1 MDVLTPH
8 RIDLEPRTTAKP
20 IPPYGSVKDQLV
32 DTAHRLQENVQTMPL
47 ASFAL
52 ALLIGYAVGSAMTRA
67 TYHRPARIVYRTK
80 H

>member
-8 RIDLEPRTTAKP
+8 RIDLEPRSAAKA
-20 IPPYGSVKDQLV
+20 IPPYGSVKDQLA

-52 ALLIGYAVGSAMTRA
+52 ALLIGYAVGSALTRA
-67 TYHRPARIVYRTK
+67 TYHRPTRIVYRTK
-80 H
+80 R

>member
-20 IPPYGSVKDQLV
+20 IPPYGSVKDQVL

-52 ALLIGYAVGSAMTRA
+52 ALLIGYAVGSAMTRV
-67 TYHRPARIVYRTK
+67 TYHPPRRIVYRDR

>member
-8 RIDLEPRTTAKP
+8 RIDLEPRPTAKA
-20 IPPYGSVKDQLV
+20 IPPYGTVKEQLT

-52 ALLIGYAVGSAMTRA
+52 ALLIGYAVGSTMTRL
-67 TYHRPARIVYRTK
+67 TYHPPRRIVYRNK

>member
-8 RIDLEPRTTAKP
+8 RIDLEPRTTAKA
-20 IPPYGSVKDQLV
+20 IPPYESVKDQLT

-52 ALLIGYAVGSAMTRA
+52 ALLIGYAVGSAMTRV
-67 TYHRPARIVYRTK
+67 TYHRPHRIVYRDK